1 MEEGW
6 GDGRSSGRPAPALT
20 EAGGCRDRHTVT
32 VGVGADGWF
41 QAAPVA
47 LLILAGEAHQGVGCR
62 EGRGSCRWSLPVG
75 PPALTQR
82 SMHPLA
88 QALMGPLWHAG
99 PRLRPEGQ
107 GHQILALEGLQ

>member
-6 GDGRSSGRPAPALT
+6 GDGREPGRPAPALT

-62 EGRGSCRWSLPVG
+62 GGTQAHVEESSSG
-75 PPALTQR
+75 PPQ
-82 SMHPLA
+82 P
-88 QALMGPLWHAG
+88 
-99 PRLRPEGQ
+99 
-107 GHQILALEGLQ
+107 